1 MSVEFL
7 EEIAAYYR
15 NMHSQ
20 VPFEVCQVFEDDC
33 DSDVD
38 DKHDEV
44 SIESD

>member
-7 EEIAAYYR
+7 EGIAAYYR
-15 NMHSQ
+15 NMHQ
-20 VPFEVCQVFEDDC
+20 VPLEVCQVIEDDC

-44 SIESD
+44 SIESN